1 MSTDLESVDRDV
13 VAAAYAA
20 EADLEVHMSRREM
33 RRMGLT
39 VLNIRRRTRQMAI
52 AGEITSD
59 MSHEQIRDIVI
70 DDLQGD
76 EPRAF
81 QQLSA
86 IDWDKV
92 IAFIEKLIPLI
103 LKIIAMFGL

>member
-1 MSTDLESVDRDV
+1 MTTDLDSVDRDV

-20 EADLEVHMSRREM
+20 EAELEGLMSRREM
-33 RRMGLT
+33 RRLGVT
-39 VLNIRRRTRQMAI
+39 VLNVRRRTRQMAI

-59 MSHEQIRDIVI
+59 MSHDQIRDIVL

-76 EPRAF
+76 DPRAF

-86 IDWDKV
+86 IDWDRV

>member
-1 MSTDLESVDRDV
+1 MSNELAVERDV

-20 EADLEVHMSRREM
+20 EVELGGRMNRREM
-33 RRMGLT
+33 RRAGLT
-39 VLNIRRRTRQMAI
+39 VLNVRRRARQLAI

-103 LKIIAMFGL
+103 LKIISMFGL